1 MKIILVGMGN
11 PILGDDR
18 IGVLIMREIE
28 ALYNASHKPNGDVIF
43 EEANL
48 GGLALLDII
57 DGFEKAI
64 LVDSISSGS
73 YPVGTLLRLTKEDFT
88 ETRHI
93 SSMHDINFATALEM
107 GDKMGHKI
115 PVEFDIYAVEIKPA
129 LDFMAPLS
137 PELEEIMPKVVKEI
151 AKRSLGLV

>member
-1 MKIILVGMGN
+1 MKK
-11 PILGDDR
+11 
-18 IGVLIMREIE
+18 
-28 ALYNASHKPNGDVIF
+28 LYNASHKPKGEIVF

-57 DGFEKAI
+57 DGFDKAI
-64 LVDSISSGS
+64 LVDSISSGE
-73 YPVGTLLRLTKEDFT
+73 YPVGTFLKLTLEDFT

-115 PVEFDIYAVEIKPA
+115 PPEFDIYAVEIKPA

-137 PELEEIMPKVVKEI
+137 PELEEIIPKVVREI
-151 AKRSLGLV
+151 AKRSLGIII